1 MEQRLVQEQIQKQV
15 QQQRLTQQQMMLV
28 KMLEMPLSEME
39 ESVKAELD
47 DNPALERVSEA
58 DDASGS
64 ADMDEGDTPDD
75 GYDTPDEREE
85 RKDALDAALEQMG
98 GDDEMPQ
105 SQYAYTDAAEAE
117 ERVYGDTTSFYDRLK
132 EQMGMEDLSDTDRD
146 IMEYLIGSLDEDGL
160 LHKPISTICDE
171 LAIYNNIDVA
181 AADIERVLH
190 ILQTFD
196 PPGVGARSLQECL
209 LLQIERR
216 PDGRMKDLMRR
227 VITSYFTAF
236 TRKHWDKIQQELQL
250 TDLQARTLMGE
261 LVKLNPKPGASL
273 GETEGR
279 NLQQITPDFIIDPV
293 DDEGHINFTLNH
305 GDLPELRVS
314 PTFAGMIDAYKKN
327 KASMN
332 RKDKEALLYAKEKVD
347 KAQGF
352 IKAIK
357 QRQHTLTVT
366 MRAIIDWQRQFFL
379 DGDESDLRPMILK
392 DIAGVT
398 GLDIS
403 TISRVA
409 NVKYAQTQ
417 WGIFPLKFFFSDGY
431 VGSDGEETSTR
442 RLRIALKEL
451 IDHEDKSRPLS
462 DDALAEQMKK
472 QGFPV
477 ARRTV
482 AKYRM
487 QLGIPVARLRK

>member
-98 GDDEMPQ
+98 
-105 SQYAYTDAAEAE
+105 
-117 ERVYGDTTSFYDRLK
+117 
-132 EQMGMEDLSDTDRD
+132 MEDLSDTDRD

-181 AADIERVLH
+181 EADIERVLH